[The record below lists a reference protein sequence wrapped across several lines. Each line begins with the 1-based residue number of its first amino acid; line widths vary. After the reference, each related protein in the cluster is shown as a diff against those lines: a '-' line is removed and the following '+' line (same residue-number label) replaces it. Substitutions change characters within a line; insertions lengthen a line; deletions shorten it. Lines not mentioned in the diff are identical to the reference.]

1 MNTISIRSSHEYDTN
16 ILQSFSA
23 GLYNCQSINDM
34 KIVGDILNP
43 LCKCYERMIK
53 AGLGKKKQC
62 QAGKE
67 ELLNRMA
74 RFFESKIEAVVV
86 ED

>member
-1 MNTISIRSSHEYDTN
+1 
-16 ILQSFSA
+16 
-23 GLYNCQSINDM
+23 M
-34 KIVGDILNP
+34 KNVGDILNP